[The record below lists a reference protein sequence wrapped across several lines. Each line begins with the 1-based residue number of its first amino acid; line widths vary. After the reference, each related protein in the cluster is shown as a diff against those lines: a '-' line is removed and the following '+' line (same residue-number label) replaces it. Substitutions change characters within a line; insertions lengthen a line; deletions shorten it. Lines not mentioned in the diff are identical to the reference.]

1 MKSYLVAAA
10 LTAASAFPAA
20 ALEMGQAL
28 PYLTLEDQHGGTHA
42 LTGNVET
49 LLFTRDK
56 AGSDVASVALDGIE
70 QSELEAR
77 QVVYVA
83 DISIMPSIIT
93 SMFALPKMRKQPW
106 LTLMDNKGDATAN
119 FPHQANEV
127 TLVRF
132 EDGNVKEIQ
141 FYADGTEL
149 KSALA
154 L

>member
-1 MKSYLVAAA
+1 MKKYLAAA
-10 LTAASAFPAA
+10 AVVATTALPAA

-28 PYLTLEDQHGGTHA
+28 PYLTLEDQHGGSHS
-42 LTGNVET
+42 LTGGVQT

-56 AGSDVASVALDGIE
+56 GGSDVATAALDGVT
-70 QSELEAR
+70 QAQLEAK

-106 LTLMDNKGDATAN
+106 LTLMDDKGSATAN
-119 FPHQANEV
+119 FPHQTNEV

-132 EDGNVKEIQ
+132 VDGNVSEIRY
-141 FYADGTEL
+141 FADGAEL
-149 KSALA
+149 KTALA

>member
-1 MKSYLVAAA
+1 MKLYLVAAA
-10 LTAASAFPAA
+10 LSVASAFPAA
-20 ALEMGQAL
+20 ALEMGQPL
-28 PYLTLEDQHGGTHA
+28 PYLTLEDQHGGSHS
-42 LTGNVET
+42 LVGDVQT

-56 AGSDVASVALDGIE
+56 GGSDVATVALDGVA
-70 QSELEAR
+70 QAQLEDKGM
-77 QVVYVA
+77 VYVA

-119 FPHQANEV
+119 FPHQTNEV
-127 TLVRF
+127 TVVRF
-132 EDGNVKEIQ
+132 EGGNVSEIQ
-141 FYADGTEL
+141 FYSDGAEL

>member
-1 MKSYLVAAA
+1 MKLYLVAAA
-10 LTAASAFPAA
+10 LSVASAFPAA
-20 ALEMGQAL
+20 ALEMGQPL
-28 PYLTLEDQHGGTHA
+28 PYLTLEDQHGGSHS
-42 LTGNVET
+42 LIGDVQT

-56 AGSDVASVALDGIE
+56 GGSDVATVALDGVA
-70 QSELEAR
+70 QAQLEDKGM
-77 QVVYVA
+77 VYVA

-119 FPHQANEV
+119 FPHQTNEV
-127 TLVRF
+127 TVVRF
-132 EDGNVKEIQ
+132 EGGNVSEIQ
-141 FYADGTEL
+141 FYSDGAEL